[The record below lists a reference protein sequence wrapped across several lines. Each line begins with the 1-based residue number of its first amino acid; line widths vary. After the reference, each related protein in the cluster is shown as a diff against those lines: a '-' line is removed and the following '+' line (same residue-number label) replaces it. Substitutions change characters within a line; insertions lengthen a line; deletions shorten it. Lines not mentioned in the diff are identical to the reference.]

1 MNGANVEKAYRMS
14 VKRERDRERKWR
26 KSKRYG
32 EIRNTFHFFDF
43 EAAEA
48 AEVSPSWLSDK
59 KAGKER
65 IIAHCD
71 GEFSPS
77 HYARCIRKARERVR
91 RFAPYLLDVFH
102 LVVVNGS
109 NREESI
115 GTLAARRHL
124 DRDAAKLIYYR
135 HRERLLALF
144 GER

>member
-1 MNGANVEKAYRMS
+1 MNGADVEKAYRMS

-77 HYARCIRKARERVR
+77 HYARCIDRARKRVR
-91 RFAPYLLDVFH
+91 RTAPFLLEVFYLIVK
-102 LVVVNGS
+102 NGT
-109 NREESI
+109 NRAESI
-115 GTLAARRHL
+115 GELAASRHL
-124 DRDAAKLIYYR
+124 GLGAAETLYFR
-135 HRERLLALF
+135 HRERLLMLF
-144 GER
+144 GEW